1 MAIESLL
8 QQIQPAVQKTA
19 QAIAEVIGLEVE
31 VADSNF
37 IRIAGTGKYSE
48 NCGEIMNA
56 GFIYNH
62 VLKTGKMIMIEH
74 PGFHILCQ
82 PCPNY
87 KNCPEHTEL
96 AAPII
101 FNNTPVGVIGLVSF
115 DEEQTRHFMENKE
128 WMVQFIRK
136 MAELIESNIAEAAV
150 EKSGGNDKYDE
161 LNLADLERR
170 TIKKALEEV
179 EGEVRK
185 AEKAAKMLGISR
197 ATLYRKIQEYSLI
210 DKY

>member
-1 MAIESLL
+1 MLRLILMAIESLL

-56 GFIYNH
+56 GFVYNH

-101 FNNTPVGVIGLVSF
+101 YNCITGSLVYLSRSHSIKVLEIIQQRICLPVTHSLLSKMDTKPASCLMFDIKFHGKSPLYSAVSSAVSSVASGVSF
-115 DEEQTRHFMENKE
+115 GSAS
-128 WMVQFIRK
+128 V
-136 MAELIESNIAEAAV
+136 LESS
-150 EKSGGNDKYDE
+150 SGFSVSTFDTESDASPE
-161 LNLADLERR
+161 
-170 TIKKALEEV
+170 
-179 EGEVRK
+179 
-185 AEKAAKMLGISR
+185 
-197 ATLYRKIQEYSLI
+197 
-210 DKY
+210 